1 MVTTVTGYRVGSG
14 GREGTAPARHADPTV
29 AIALEGL
36 AKSYGDVRALD
47 ALSLD
52 IHEGEILGLLGPN
65 GAGKTTTVNIVC
77 GLLRADAGE
86 VTFAPR
92 PATNDRPAHPPV
104 LGLCPQDLVIW
115 DALTCLEQLE
125 FVGRMYD
132 VARPEARGRAL
143 VLLEVLG
150 LHDRRH
156 RLAKTLSGG
165 MKRRLN
171 LALALVHRPD
181 TLVLD
186 EPQAGLDPQSRVL
199 VREYIRSLAPP
210 TTVILTTHDMDEA
223 DRLADRVAII
233 DHGTLLVVDTPERL
247 KNSVGEGDVLEVA
260 VPEDAA
266 IKVPLLESRLPEGV
280 RSLAC
285 RGGTLRLVGPDVLNL
300 LPRVL
305 ERCREIG
312 LPSGA
317 MVIRRRSLEDVFI
330 TLTGRELRE

>member
-36 AKSYGDVRALD
+36 AKSYGDVHALD
-47 ALSLD
+47 SLSLD

-92 PATNDRPAHPPV
+92 PATNDLPAHPPV

-115 DALTCLEQLE
+115 EALTCLEQLE

-132 VARPEARGRAL
+132 VARP
-143 VLLEVLG
+143 

-312 LPSGA
+312 LPSGE